1 MLRYLFLAALFYVLT
16 PGVFLSLPTGGSKQA
31 MAITHAIVFAALYYL
46 LTKLAKTPKYM
57 KEKFQDEDEYYEGE
71 YYDSDDEDDEDD
83 DDSEDDGYN
92 YAY

>member
-46 LTKLAKTPKYM
+46 LTKFTKTPKYM
-57 KEKFQDEDEYYEGE
+57 KEKFEDDDE
-71 YYDSDDEDDEDD
+71 YYDSDDSDDEDD
-83 DDSEDDGYN
+83 DSDDDSDY
-92 YAY
+92 